1 MKEKDSNARIIDLPQ
16 RASVMEVRDARGVY
30 RSWAEVQAAVK
41 DGTYDIRKTMYVDRR
56 GKVFYLCFKN
66 GLQS

>member
-1 MKEKDSNARIIDLPQ
+1 MPENGSRIIDLPK
-16 RASVMEVRDARGVY
+16 RANVMDVRDARGVY
-30 RSWAEVQAAVK
+30 KSWAEVQAAVK
-41 DGTYDIRKTMYVDRR
+41 DGTYDIRKTMYVDKR